1 MTTVLRARGQ
11 PPLGQPEQSRLRAQR
26 VSGTLN
32 GSPLEGVGHDPAGA
46 PAGGRLTLGQRLD
59 SVWEGLRA
67 GGTPPCPVC
76 RAGVGPLVNGTAVR
90 CGDCGSTLT

>member
-11 PPLGQPEQSRLRAQR
+11 APLGQPEQSRLRAQR

-46 PAGGRLTLGQRLD
+46 PAGGRLTLGHRLD
-59 SVWEGLRA
+59 CVGEGLRA
-67 GGTPPCPVC
+67 GGAPDCPVC
-76 RAGVGPLVNGTAVR
+76 DAQIGPAGESPVVR
-90 CGDCGSTLT
+90 CHGCGSVLS